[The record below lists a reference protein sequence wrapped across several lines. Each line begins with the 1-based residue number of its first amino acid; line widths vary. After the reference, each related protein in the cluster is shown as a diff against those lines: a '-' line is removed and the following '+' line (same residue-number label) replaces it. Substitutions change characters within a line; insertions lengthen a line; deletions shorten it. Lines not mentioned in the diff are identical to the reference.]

1 MQEPMYIKIHN
12 QIKRDIENKKYK
24 VGERIPAERQLA
36 LKFNVSRMTLRSLYQ
51 TLEKKGGYKIGS
63 VVENIGASVANE
75 NEARLLS
82 VKKGEPLVTRRQV
95 TELNDHYPFE
105 YVRASYVAER
115 FEFTF
120 EK

>member
-1 MQEPMYIKIHN
+1 MFESYNPSPNFLLTRI
-12 QIKRDIENKKYK
+12 
-24 VGERIPAERQLA
+24 IPA
-36 LKFNVSRMTLRSLYQ
+36 KIPTFF
-51 TLEKKGGYKIGS
+51 EKNGGYKIGS

>member
-1 MQEPMYIKIHN
+1 M
-12 QIKRDIENKKYK
+12 
-24 VGERIPAERQLA
+24 ERVRFADNVPICYEVATIPYEL
-36 LKFNVSRMTLRSLYQ
+36 VSRFSKDEISSSLYQ
-51 TLEKKGGYKIGS
+51 TLEEKGGYKIG
-63 VVENIGASVANE
+63 AAVANE

-95 TELNDHYPFE
+95 TELSNHYPFE

>member
-1 MQEPMYIKIHN
+1 MFNCLLSLIQTIAPSVSNNKEIASIFQE
-12 QIKRDIENKKYK
+12 RF
-24 VGERIPAERQLA
+24 
-36 LKFNVSRMTLRSLYQ
+36 LKTKSVNSGVYQ

>member
-1 MQEPMYIKIHN
+1 MERVRSADNVPICYEVATIP
-12 QIKRDIENKKYK
+12 YK
-24 VGERIPAERQLA
+24 LVDRFSKEEI
-36 LKFNVSRMTLRSLYQ
+36 SSSLYQ
-51 TLEKKGGYKIGS
+51 TLEEKGGYKIGS
-63 VVENIGASVANE
+63 VVENIGAAVANE